1 MSPKIARSL
10 LLSAALM
17 APIAGY
23 ATQYPLAIT
32 DIDGQSIEIKKE
44 PQRIVLQDGRD
55 IMALALLDRENPFQR
70 LVAWNNLPKRSDAAT
85 WALMTKKWPR
95 AAAILD
101 MGFGDK
107 GEVELESVLSKQ
119 PDLIIAQLRAKQS
132 LTDNGVISKLKALNI
147 PLVFV
152 DYEVNPVKNTAS
164 SIDLLGKVLNK
175 EDNAKAYT
183 DFYRRHLADIQKQ
196 TASLPT
202 KANVF
207 VEAWAGRSDTCC
219 FSHAHNGWGGLVE
232 AVGAR
237 NIGSELLPGAN
248 GYISLEKLISMKPDA
263 YIMTGAM
270 RSKANGSGVNPLPF
284 GLGADEKS
292 IDAQADILLNR
303 TGVSQIPAVQ
313 QKKAYGIY
321 HQFYNNPFNI
331 IGMEYLAKAIYPQ
344 HFPQL
349 NPDENY
355 RYIIDNFTALPGD
368 DFIFFWKQAK

>member
-1 MSPKIARSL
+1 MLKKTLFGL
-10 LLSAALM
+10 LLTASLT
-17 APIAGY
+17 APFAGL
-23 ATQYPLAIT
+23 ATQYPLTVT
-32 DIDGQSIEIKKE
+32 DIDGQEIEIKRE

-55 IMALALLDRENPFQR
+55 IMALALLDKENPFQR

-85 WALMTKKWPR
+85 WALMTQKWPQ
-95 AAAILD
+95 AAEILD

-107 GEVELESVLSKQ
+107 GEVELESVLSKR
-119 PDLIIAQLRAKQS
+119 PDLMIAQLRAKPS
-132 LTDNGVISKLKALNI
+132 LADNGIINKLKALNI

-152 DYEVNPVKNTAS
+152 DYEVNPVRNTAP
-164 SIDLLGKVLNK
+164 SIDLLGKVLNR
-175 EDNAKAYT
+175 EENAKAYT

-196 TASLPT
+196 TASLPV

-207 VEAWAGRSDTCC
+207 VEAWAGRSDSCC

-248 GYISLEKLISMKPDA
+248 GYVSLEKLISMKPDA
-263 YIMTGAM
+263 YIMTGAK
-270 RSKANGSGVNPLPF
+270 RGKTNGSVNPLPF

-292 IDAQADILLNR
+292 IDAQAAILLNR

-313 QKKAYGIY
+313 QKKTYGIY

-344 HFPQL
+344 QFSTL
-349 NPDENY
+349 DPDANY
-355 RYIIDNFTALPGD
+355 RYVVRHFTGLPD
-368 DFIFFWKQAK
+368 SEFIFFWKPAK

>member
-1 MSPKIARSL
+1 MSKKILRSL
-10 LLSAALM
+10 LLSAALI
-17 APIAGY
+17 APITSH
-23 ATQYPLAIT
+23 ATQYPITIT

-85 WALMTKKWPR
+85 WALMTKKWPQ
-95 AAAILD
+95 APAILD

-107 GEVELESVLSKQ
+107 GEVELESVLAKQ
-119 PDLIIAQLRAKQS
+119 PDLMIAQLRAKQT

-152 DYEVNPVKNTAS
+152 DYEVNPVKNTAP
-164 SIDLLGKVLNK
+164 SIDLLGTVLNK

-183 DFYRRHLADIQKQ
+183 DFYRQHLANIQKQ
-196 TASLPT
+196 TASLPA

-207 VEAWAGRSDTCC
+207 VEAWAGRSDACC

-232 AVGAR
+232 AIGAR
-237 NIGSELLPGAN
+237 NIGSDLLPGAN
-248 GYISLEKLISMKPDA
+248 GYVSLEKLISMKPDA

-270 RSKANGSGVNPLPF
+270 RSKTTGNGVNPLPF

-292 IDAQADILLNR
+292 IDAQANILLNR

-313 QKKAYGIY
+313 QKKSYGIY

-344 HFPQL
+344 QFTDL

-355 RYIIDNFTALPGD
+355 RHIVHNFTALPDG